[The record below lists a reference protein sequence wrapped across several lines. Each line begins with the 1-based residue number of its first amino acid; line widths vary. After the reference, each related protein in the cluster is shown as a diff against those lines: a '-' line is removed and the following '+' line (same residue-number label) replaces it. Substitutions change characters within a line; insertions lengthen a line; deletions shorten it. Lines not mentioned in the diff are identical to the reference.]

1 MYRMGCLSDKGC
13 VWVWVCGMGKNG
25 VRCSCVW
32 SGANVGLG
40 SGGCGLGSGGIDVG
54 LVVNVVQGRVG

>member
-1 MYRMGCLSDKGC
+1 MGLGVRD
-13 VWVWVCGMGKNG
+13 G

-32 SGANVGLG
+32 SRVNVGLG

-54 LVVNVVQGRVG
+54 LVVNVVQGRVGVRGGG